1 LIESFKWYGGIWA
14 MKSTTKNKI
23 QQLFVEHLL
32 KEGAIE
38 LVLPNGM
45 VLEVGVTQENRYG
58 DLEITP
64 DYCWIIASQKNRSV
78 SIDNYNL
85 GLRYSGDK
93 EMVCEYSMMKE
104 DGTDIKI
111 FDVV

>member
-1 LIESFKWYGGIWA
+1 MEAST
-14 MKSTTKNKI
+14 MKSPTKKKI
-23 QQLFVEHLL
+23 QQLFVEHLF
-32 KEGAIE
+32 KEGVVE

-45 VLEVGVTQENRYG
+45 ILEVGVTQENRYG

-64 DYCWIIASQKNRSV
+64 DYCWIVASQKNRSV
-78 SIDNYNL
+78 SIDSYNL

-93 EMVCEYSMMKE
+93 EMICEYSMIKE

-111 FDVV
+111 FDVI